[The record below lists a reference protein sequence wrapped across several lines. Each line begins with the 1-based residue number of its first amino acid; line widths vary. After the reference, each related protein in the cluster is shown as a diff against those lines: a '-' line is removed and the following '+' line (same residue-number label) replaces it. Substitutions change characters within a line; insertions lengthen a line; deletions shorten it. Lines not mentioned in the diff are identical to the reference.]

1 MVYVLRTYTIDIIMK
16 LFKAITL
23 SLGDLSTPVITSYQ
37 LGLILFNLYKTKTY
51 KGDSIS
57 SLQVEYAD
65 SKIFNKKVR
74 ELVDEG
80 ILDNYRGFSAKSVYT
95 LLGRS
100 HDSIEDVVCAVDPFC
115 YVSHLSAMDYHG
127 LTNRRP
133 NKLFVSS
140 PSPKDWTHYAEERMR
155 KDLGDDLAIYKR
167 NNMPLLRRTQIS
179 KVDRKE
185 VHRFSSVHW
194 GAYKNI
200 KGRTMRVS
208 TIGRTFLDM
217 LKNPELCGG
226 INHVLEVFE
235 NNAEVYLDLIV
246 DEINQHGGDI
256 DKVRAGYILDERM
269 NLTFDAA
276 NDWIKYSQRGGSRKL
291 DASGEYEPV
300 WSQKWCLSLNI
311 IDKE

>member
-1 MVYVLRTYTIDIIMK
+1 MK

-23 SLGDLSTPVITSYQ
+23 SLGALSAPVITSYQ

-51 KGDSIS
+51 KSDSITG
-57 SLQVEYAD
+57 LQIEYAD
-65 SKIFNKKVR
+65 SKVFNKNLR
-74 ELVDEG
+74 GLVDEG
-80 ILDNYRGFSAKSVYT
+80 ILDSYSGFPAKSVFT

-100 HDSIEDVVCAVDPFC
+100 HDSIEDVVCTVDPFC

-127 LTNRRP
+127 LTNRIP
-133 NKLFVSS
+133 NKLFISS
-140 PSPKDWTHYAEERMR
+140 PSPKEWTRYAEEKMR
-155 KDLGDDLAIYKR
+155 KDLGDDLAIYKQ

-179 KVDRKE
+179 KVERKE

-235 NNAEVYLDLIV
+235 NNAEDYLDLIV
-246 DEINQHGGDI
+246 DEINQHGGNI
-256 DKVRAGYILDERM
+256 DKVRAGYIFDERM
-269 NLTFDAA
+269 NLNFDAI
-276 NDWIKYSQRGGSRKL
+276 NDWVKCAQRGGSRKL
-291 DASGEYEPV
+291 DASSEYEPV

-311 IDKE
+311 INKD